1 MAGPTSSAPLG
12 GIIAMAFG
20 HLPANPPCSR
30 SKTEEAMDRTCAVDT
45 LRLLLCTFN
54 LVESDLRRTRRR
66 ATGNQWLEE

>member
-1 MAGPTSSAPLG
+1 MAGPPSSAPLA

-20 HLPANPPCSR
+20 RLPANPPCSR
-30 SKTEEAMDRTCAVDT
+30 SKTQEAMDRTGAIDT
-45 LRLLLCTFN
+45 LHLLLCTST